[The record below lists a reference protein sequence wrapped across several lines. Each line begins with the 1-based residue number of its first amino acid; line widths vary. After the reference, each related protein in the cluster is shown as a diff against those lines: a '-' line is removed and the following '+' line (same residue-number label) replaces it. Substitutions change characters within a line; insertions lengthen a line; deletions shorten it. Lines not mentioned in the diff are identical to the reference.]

1 MRSYPLY
8 LLAATL
14 CFSACTIEPVRR
26 TYTNDDSSTTEVSPT
41 AKSTTT
47 GAAGNSA
54 GGNNSVSITSA
65 NNAENGLSNI
75 DLVKNAQSEYA
86 TGNVAGA
93 LLNLKKVAPEKLSPA
108 SQTEYWNLLGLV
120 QLASRDPH
128 ASELSF
134 QNAIIANQNP
144 DYLGYYQYNLA
155 SAFADEKKTE
165 EAIHQLNLID
175 LSKLEST
182 DQKKVTLL
190 KDKLMH
196 GQTGS
201 LLAAAVLTPT
211 PTPAPSATP
220 FKAVYSGP
228 VRKNRIGV
236 LLPLSGK
243 YESFGK
249 KVQRAIELAFQ
260 SSPLTKDLEIE
271 LVMQDS
277 GDTAASHQEALKK
290 LVETD
295 QVIAV
300 IGPLLSKGV
309 EALPIASDFYQVP
322 VVSIA
327 QVQGTASPHIFS
339 CSIST
344 QDQASKIVNYAMT
357 MRGFKRFAILAPSN
371 KPGEEMARAFWDQV
385 SARGGE
391 IRAYETYEPDLNDF
405 REPVDKT
412 LGLFYKET
420 RLAETK
426 ALADK
431 RKEMN
436 ITRKTMKTEQYFSLP
451 PIIDFDAVFIAD
463 EAKTVGQIIPTFMYR
478 DAKNLPYLGIT
489 TWNSTQLISRA
500 GDQAEG
506 ATFPVAFNTL
516 NPPSETKRF
525 YDLYN
530 ATYDSPP
537 GELDAT
543 AYDAASVVL
552 AVLKDR
558 PSTRED
564 FNSKL
569 TTVGNIEGATGMVSI
584 KNQHCS
590 RELALYTVKKGE
602 FETVKETAPAGGSNA
617 SDSNHK
623 NSTDTNDSN

>member
-1 MRSYPLY
+1 METEKPT
-8 LLAATL
+8 ATL
-14 CFSACTIEPVRR
+14 
-26 TYTNDDSSTTEVSPT
+26 STTPSKV
-41 AKSTTT
+41 
-47 GAAGNSA
+47 
-54 GGNNSVSITSA
+54 
-65 NNAENGLSNI
+65 
-75 DLVKNAQSEYA
+75 DLVKKAQSEYA
-86 TGNVAGA
+86 TGNVTGA
-93 LLNLKKVAPEKLSPA
+93 LETLKKVTPEKLKAS
-108 SQTEYWNLLGLV
+108 SQTEYWNLRGLV
-120 QLASRDPH
+120 ELANRDSRS
-128 ASELSF
+128 AEISF
-134 QNAIIANQNP
+134 QKAITANQNP

-155 SAFADEKKTE
+155 SAYADEKKTE
-165 EAIHQLNLID
+165 EAIHELNLI
-175 LSKLEST
+175 KLPLLEVT
-182 DQKKVTLL
+182 DQKKVNLL
-190 KDKLMH
+190 KDKLMS

-201 LLAAAVLTPT
+201 LLATA
-211 PTPAPSATP
+211 APSATP
-220 FKAVYSGP
+220 PPSPTPFKEIFSGP
-228 VRKNRIGV
+228 AKSNRIGI

-271 LVMQDS
+271 LIPMDS
-277 GDTAASHQEALKK
+277 GDNATSHQEALKK
-290 LVETD
+290 LVEEQ

-309 EALPIASDFYQVP
+309 EALAAPSDFYQVP

-339 CSIST
+339 CSVST
-344 QDQASKIVNYAMT
+344 QDQASKIVDYAVNT
-357 MRGFKRFAILAPSN
+357 RGFKKFAILAPSN

-385 SARGGE
+385 AAHGGE
-391 IRAYETYEPDLNDF
+391 IKAYETYEPGLTDF

-412 LGLFYKET
+412 VGLFYTET
-420 RLAETK
+420 RAQELK

-436 ITRKTMKTEQYFSLP
+436 ITKKTMKTQQYFTLP
-451 PIIDFDAVFIAD
+451 PIVDFDAVFIAD
-463 EAKTVGQIIPTFMYR
+463 EAKTVGQIIPTFTYR
-478 DAKNLPYLGIT
+478 DAKNLSYLGIT
-489 TWNSTQLISRA
+489 TWNSNQLISRA

-516 NPPSETKRF
+516 NPPADTKRF

-530 ATYDSPP
+530 ATYNTPP

-543 AYDAASVVL
+543 AFDAASAVL
-552 AVLKDR
+552 AVLKEK
-558 PSTRED
+558 PSSREE

-569 TTVGNIEGATGMVSI
+569 TNVGNIEGATGTVSI

-602 FETVKETAPAGGSNA
+602 FETVKAGTNA
-617 SDSNHK
+617 ATTPDEQNKDSN
-623 NSTDTNDSN
+623 